1 MMRDEVLIREFE
13 DYLLGIKRYSEAT
26 AKAYTHDIG
35 ELLAFL
41 RREEFGGL
49 TKASPRIA
57 KFYVGEIAGRFEP
70 ASVARKIS
78 TLRSFYRFLIDEGHM
93 ETHPFLEV
101 KIPKVKRRLPRFVY
115 PEDIEEIFAS
125 IDKKT
130 DKGLRNLAIMELL
143 YTSGIRNGECVQV
156 KTRDVSLEKRTLI
169 VHGKGGKD
177 RIVPLG
183 ERFVDTCRDYL
194 LSTRK
199 NLMKKKDHPYLFVN
213 LRGDPVTVRGVR
225 HILDS
230 ILKEAGS
237 ILELKPHTLRHTFAS
252 HMLSRGADMRSVQ
265 EMLGHVH
272 ISSTQIYTQ
281 ITKEDLKARYLE
293 AHPRAKKK

>member
-1 MMRDEVLIREFE
+1 MRDEVLIGEFE

-26 AKAYTHDIG
+26 AKAYVHDVG
-35 ELLAFL
+35 EFLAFL
-41 RREEFGGL
+41 RQEEFGGL
-49 TKASPRIA
+49 REASPRIA
-57 KFYVGEIAGRFEP
+57 KFYVGELGGRFHP

-78 TLRSFYRFLIDEGHM
+78 TLRSFYRYLVDEGHM

-125 IDKKT
+125 IDRKS
-130 DKGLRNLAIMELL
+130 DKGLRNLALLELL
-143 YTSGIRNGECVQV
+143 YTSGIRIGECVRV
-156 KTRDVSLEKRTLI
+156 KTRDVSLAKRTLI

-183 ERFVDTCRDYL
+183 ERFVDTCQDYL
-194 LSTRK
+194 LSARK

-213 LRGDPVTVRGVR
+213 LRGDPLTERGVR
-225 HILDS
+225 HILDA

-265 EMLGHVH
+265 EMLGHAH

-281 ITKEDLKARYLE
+281 ITKEDLKERYLA